1 MELESTT
8 LAASHLAMAMT
19 EMSEGKTVAS
29 MWHGLMAVGFAWD
42 NHVVLRPLYL
52 FAVVFLAL
60 ECRALGSIG
69 YAFKAFDRVDIA
81 VPLLSFHYGLMSFD
95 AADEPSAS
103 RTVHGVMALTYAMSL
118 PGKKSELEGE
128 NDVRGHIEHD
138 RYA

>member
-1 MELESTT
+1 MESTA
-8 LAASHLAMAMT
+8 LATSHLAMAMT

-29 MWHGLMAVGFAWD
+29 LWHGLMAVGFAWE
-42 NHVVLRPLYL
+42 NKILLRPLYL

-81 VPLLSFHYGLMSFD
+81 VPLLGFHYGLMSFD
-95 AADEPSAS
+95 AADEPTMS
-103 RTVHGVMALTYAMSL
+103 RTAHGVMALTYAMSL

-128 NDVRGHIEHD
+128 NEDVRQHNEHD
-138 RYA
+138 RNA